1 MPATIPNGGTY
12 TVEISTG
19 FTLGGFTL
27 DNATTG
33 LLNGTA
39 GVLDGRAEYV
49 DITNEVD
56 SFSIRRGRRTV
67 TDQMP
72 VSGTCSIKINDE
84 SEAFNPFNTSSV
96 YYNPVLNEPGLAP
109 LRKVRISRG
118 ANFIFAGRLTAF
130 DQRYKLGG
138 IDEITAT
145 ASDDIYLLSQTA
157 LDAFTPA
164 SQTSSAR
171 ISTVLARSEVSFTG
185 ATSIT
190 ASPVTTLGA
199 YPVAA
204 GTSTTA
210 YLADINDA
218 EQGRLFCNRTNTLV
232 FQPRITPAIA
242 TPVASFTDNGGGGI
256 PYNDLEIE
264 FDQNIVINR
273 AAVTVTGGTQQ
284 TATNAG
290 SISTY
295 FTQSKEYANSLLSS
309 DAQALTLANYLLV
322 PNPSPRFTAV
332 SSWFGSLSAG
342 QQDTV
347 ALLDV
352 GDLIQ
357 ITKTDSFGTT
367 TEASYIEGLE
377 TSVVFDV
384 GQTSRFYTT
393 QTTIYEAFL
402 LDSATQGTLDSD
414 NALS

>member
-19 FTLGGFTL
+19 YTIGGFTL
-27 DNATTG
+27 DNATSG
-33 LLNGTA
+33 LLDGTA
-39 GVLDGRAEYV
+39 GVLDGRPEYA
-49 DITNEVD
+49 DITSEVD
-56 SFSIRRGRRTV
+56 SFNIRRGRRTV

-84 SEAFNPFNTSSV
+84 SEAFNPFNTSSI

-109 LRKVRISRG
+109 LRKIRISRG
-118 ANFIFAGRLTAF
+118 ANYIFAGRITAF
-130 DQRYKLGG
+130 DQTYKLGG
-138 IDEITAT
+138 IDEINVT

-171 ISTVLARSEVSFTG
+171 INTVLARSEVSFTG
-185 ATSIT
+185 TTSIT
-190 ASPVTTLGA
+190 ASPITTLGA

-218 EQGRLFCNRTNTLV
+218 EQGRLFCNRSNTLV
-232 FQPRITPAIA
+232 FQPRITPAVV
-242 TPVASFTDNGGGGI
+242 TPVATFSDNGGGI

-264 FDQNIVINR
+264 FDQNIVVNR

-284 TATNAG
+284 TATNAA

-322 PNPSPRFTAV
+322 PNPNPRFTGVA
-332 SSWFGSLSAG
+332 SWFGALTVG

-347 ALLDV
+347 ALLDI

-357 ITKTDSFGTT
+357 ITKTDSFGVT
-367 TEASYIEGLE
+367 TEAAYIEGLE
-377 TSVVFDV
+377 TSVTFDY

-393 QTTIYEAFL
+393 QTTIYEPFL

>member
-19 FTLGGFTL
+19 YTLGGFTL
-27 DNATTG
+27 NNAVSG

-39 GVLDGRAEYV
+39 GVLDGRSEYA
-49 DITNEVD
+49 DITSEVD

-84 SEAFNPFNTSSV
+84 SEAFNPYNTSSV

-118 ANFIFAGRLTAF
+118 ANYIFVGRITAF
-130 DQRYKLGG
+130 DQTYKLGG

-164 SQTSSAR
+164 SQTASAR
-171 ISTVLARSEVSFTG
+171 ISTVLARPEVSFTG
-185 ATSIT
+185 TTSIT
-190 ASPVTTLGA
+190 ASPITTLGA

-210 YLADINDA
+210 YLGDINDA
-218 EQGRLFCNRTNTLV
+218 EQGRLFCNRSNTLV
-232 FQPRITPAIA
+232 FQPRITAA
-242 TPVASFTDNGGGGI
+242 VSAPVASFSDVGGAGI
-256 PYNDLEIE
+256 PYNDLQIE

-273 AAVTVTGGTQQ
+273 AAVTITGGTQQ
-284 TATNAG
+284 TATNAA

-295 FTQSKEYANSLLSS
+295 YTQSKEYGNSLLST

-322 PNPSPRFTAV
+322 PNPNPRFTAV
-332 SSWFGSLSAG
+332 SSWFGALSAG
-342 QQDTV
+342 QRDTV
-347 ALLDV
+347 ALLDI

-377 TSVVFDV
+377 TTVTFDY

-393 QTTIYEAFL
+393 QTTVYEPFL
-402 LDSATQGTLDSD
+402 LNSATQGTLDSD
-414 NALS
+414 NALT

>member
-19 FTLGGFTL
+19 FTIGGFTL
-27 DNATTG
+27 DNATSG
-33 LLNGTA
+33 LLDGTA
-39 GVLDGRAEYV
+39 GVLDGRPEYA
-49 DITNEVD
+49 DITSEVD

-84 SEAFNPFNTSSV
+84 SEAFNPFNTSSI

-109 LRKVRISRG
+109 LRKIRISRG
-118 ANFIFAGRLTAF
+118 ANYIFAGRITAF
-130 DQRYKLGG
+130 DQTYKLGG
-138 IDEITAT
+138 IDEINVT

-171 ISTVLARSEVSFTG
+171 INTVLARSEVSFTG
-185 ATSIT
+185 TTSIT
-190 ASPVTTLGA
+190 ASPITTLGA

-218 EQGRLFCNRTNTLV
+218 EQGRLFCNRSNTLV
-232 FQPRITPAIA
+232 FQPRITPAVV
-242 TPVASFTDNGGGGI
+242 TPVATFSDNGGGI

-264 FDQNIVINR
+264 FDQNIVVNR

-284 TATNAG
+284 TATNAA

-322 PNPSPRFTAV
+322 PNPNPRFTGVA
-332 SSWFGSLSAG
+332 SWFGALTVG

-347 ALLDV
+347 ALLDI

-367 TEASYIEGLE
+367 TEAAYIEGLE
-377 TSVVFDV
+377 TSVTFDY

-393 QTTIYEAFL
+393 QTTIYEPFL

>member
-27 DNATTG
+27 NNATSG
-33 LLNGTA
+33 LLDGTA
-39 GVLDGRAEYV
+39 GVLDGRPEYA
-49 DITNEVD
+49 DITTEVD

-72 VSGTCSIKINDE
+72 VSGTCSIQINDQ
-84 SEAFNPFNTSSV
+84 SEAFNPFNTSSI

-118 ANFIFAGRLTAF
+118 ANYIFAGRLTAF

-199 YPVAA
+199 YPVVA

-210 YLADINDA
+210 YLSDINEA
-218 EQGRLFCNRTNTLV
+218 EQGRLFCNRSNTLV
-232 FQPRITPAIA
+232 FQPRIGAAVTS
-242 TPVASFTDNGGGGI
+242 PVASFSDTGGGI

-264 FDQNIVINR
+264 FDQNVVINR
-273 AAVTVTGGTQQ
+273 AAVTITGGTQQ
-284 TATNAG
+284 TATNPT

-295 FTQSKEYANSLLSS
+295 FTQSKEYANSLLDS
-309 DAQALTLANYLLV
+309 DSAALTLANYLLV
-322 PNPSPRFTAV
+322 PNPNPRFTAV
-332 SSWFGSLSAG
+332 SSWFGALTAG
-342 QQDTV
+342 QRDTV
-347 ALLDV
+347 ALLDI

-377 TSVVFDV
+377 TTVTFDY
-384 GQTSRFYTT
+384 GQTSRFYTS
-393 QTTIYEAFL
+393 QTTVYEPFL

-414 NALS
+414 NALT

>member
-1 MPATIPNGGTY
+1 MAVTVPNGGSY
-12 TVEISTG
+12 LVEISTG
-19 FTLGGFTL
+19 FILNNFTL

-33 LLNGTA
+33 LLNGTV
-39 GVLDGRAEYV
+39 GVLDGTSEYADVTAE
-49 DITNEVD
+49 ID

-84 SEAFNPFNTSSV
+84 SGLFNPFNTSSI
-96 YYNPVLNEPGLAP
+96 YYNPVLQEPGLAP
-109 LRKVRISRG
+109 LRKVRVSRG
-118 ANFIFAGRLTAF
+118 GNYIFAGRITAF
-130 DQRYKLGG
+130 DQQYVLGG
-138 IDEITAT
+138 INEISVT
-145 ASDDIYLLSQTA
+145 ASDDIYPLSQTA

-171 ISTVLARSEVSFTG
+171 ISTVLARTEVSFTG
-185 ATSIT
+185 TSSLT
-190 ASPVTTLGA
+190 ASPITTLGA

-232 FQPRITPAIA
+232 FQPRITPQIA
-242 TPVASFTDNGGGGI
+242 TPTAVFTDTGAGI
-256 PYNDLEIE
+256 PYNDLQIE

-273 AAVTVTGGTQQ
+273 AAVTATGGTQQ
-284 TATNAG
+284 TATSAA

-322 PNPSPRFTAV
+322 PNPNPRFTAV
-332 SSWFGSLSAG
+332 SSWFGALTAA
-342 QQDTV
+342 QRDTV
-347 ALLDV
+347 ALLDI
-352 GDLIQ
+352 GDLIS
-357 ITKTDSFGTT
+357 ITKTDTFGTT

-377 TSVVFDV
+377 TSVKFDT
-384 GQTSRFYTT
+384 GQTTRFYTT
-393 QTTIYEAFL
+393 QTTL
-402 LDSATQGTLDSD
+402 LETFILNSATAGTLDSD
-414 NALS
+414 NGLG

>member
-27 DNATTG
+27 NNATSG
-33 LLNGTA
+33 LLDGTA
-39 GVLDGRAEYV
+39 GVLDGRPEYA
-49 DITNEVD
+49 DITTEVD

-72 VSGTCSIKINDE
+72 VSGTCSIQINDQ
-84 SEAFNPFNTSSV
+84 SEAFNPFNTSSI

-118 ANFIFAGRLTAF
+118 ANYIFAGRLTAF

-199 YPVAA
+199 YPVVA

-210 YLADINDA
+210 YLSDINEA
-218 EQGRLFCNRTNTLV
+218 EQGRLFCNRSNTLV
-232 FQPRITPAIA
+232 FQPRIGAAVTS
-242 TPVASFTDNGGGGI
+242 PVASFSDTGGGI

-264 FDQNIVINR
+264 FDQNVVINR
-273 AAVTVTGGTQQ
+273 AAVTITGGTQQ
-284 TATNAG
+284 TATNPT

-295 FTQSKEYANSLLSS
+295 FTQSKEYANSLLDS
-309 DAQALTLANYLLV
+309 DSAALTLANYLLV
-322 PNPSPRFTAV
+322 PNPNPRFTAV
-332 SSWFGSLSAG
+332 SSWFGALTAG
-342 QQDTV
+342 QRDTV
-347 ALLDV
+347 ALLDI

-377 TSVVFDV
+377 TTVTFDY
-384 GQTSRFYTT
+384 GQTSRFYTS
-393 QTTIYEAFL
+393 QTTIYEPFL
-402 LDSATQGTLDSD
+402 LNSATQGTLDSD
-414 NALS
+414 NALT